1 MILFIFVL
9 FFRYA
14 QQKNKEGNIS
24 GREIRAFLGV
34 LLLSGYLQPSR
45 RRMFWER
52 EKDTHNELIAE
63 AISRDRFEYIMS
75 NLHFADNHNLDK
87 KDKFAKLRPLFR
99 HINAKFLENALTQ
112 KSHSI
117 DEAMVP
123 YYGRHGCK
131 QYIRGKPIR
140 YGYKLWVGTTRLGY
154 VNWFEPYQGATTHV
168 GTLYMEL
175 GVGAGVVLTYADILR
190 SKWESHKFHF
200 YFDNFFTSVDLL
212 ISLRNRNIQGTGTI
226 RCNRLTNNPFASIDM
241 KKRKRGDYEYSMSQE
256 NNIVAVQWNDN
267 NIVTMCSNSLGA
279 RPIHIVK
286 RYSQRDKKVVQ
297 IEQPYVVKR
306 YNANMG
312 GVDRC
317 DENISLY
324 RTSIRGKKWYFSLVS
339 QCIDM
344 AVQNAWQIH
353 KNHKGATDHL
363 YFRRSIAIAL
373 LQQNKKPSSSSRGRP
388 SLNENM
394 TIRFDRHDHFV
405 IPQDKQTKC
414 RYCHTKTTT
423 RCLKCDVGIHVKCFV
438 AYHT

>member
-1 MILFIFVL
+1 MM

-14 QQKNKEGNIS
+14 NQRNKPGNIS
-24 GREIRAFLGV
+24 DREIRSFLGV

-75 NLHFADNHNLDK
+75 NLHFADNNNLDQT
-87 KDKFAKLRPLFR
+87 DKFAKLRPLFR
-99 HINAKFLENALTQ
+99 HINAKCLENAPLQ

-131 QYIRGKPIR
+131 QYIKGKPIR
-140 YGYKLWVGTTRLGY
+140 YGYKFWVGCTRLGY
-154 VNWFEPYQGATTHV
+154 VNWFEPYQGAATHV
-168 GTLYMEL
+168 GTLYTEL
-175 GVGAGVVLTYADILR
+175 GVGAGVVLTYADVLR
-190 SKWESHKFHF
+190 SKWTDHQFHF
-200 YFDNFFTSVDLL
+200 YFDNFFNSGDLL
-212 ISLRNRNIQGTGTI
+212 ISLLNKNIQGTGTI
-226 RCNRLTNNPFASIDM
+226 RCNRLSNNPFASIDL
-241 KKRKRGDYEYSMSQE
+241 KKRNRGDYEYRMAKE

-267 NIVTMCSNSLGA
+267 NIVTLCSNSLGA
-279 RPIHIVK
+279 KPTHMVK
-286 RYSQRDKKVVQ
+286 RYSQRDKKIIQ
-297 IEQPYVVKR
+297 IEQPYVVKK

-324 RTSIRGKKWYFSLVS
+324 RTAIRGKKWYFSLIAQS
-339 QCIDM
+339 IDM

-353 KNHKGATDHL
+353 KINKGDLDHL
-363 YFRRSIAIAL
+363 GFRRSIATAL
-373 LQQNKKPSSSSRGRP
+373 LQQNKKPYSSSKGRP
-388 SLNENM
+388 SQHENM
-394 TIRFDRHDHFV
+394 QIRFDRIDHFV
-405 IPQDKQTKC
+405 ISQDKQTKC
-414 RYCHTKTTT
+414 RYCHSKTTT
-423 RCLKCDVGIHVKCFV
+423 RCQKCDLGLHVKCFV